1 MRCKFFT
8 DWCYTYLLTFFII
21 IFLIYAFLFLV
32 LSPEQTIPFLKTLAS
47 YDLNTIIIGTITII
61 IAIIALCV
69 ELRKSIERKVENQ
82 IKLIDSL
89 LADLENISSDYSEV
103 YGGEPT
109 KGNLQWYKE
118 QILLKNEMSLDHEIN
133 KISYDSYIT
142 QFEGYLLTKIK
153 FKKLVRTLSYI
164 NDKIREINHHTK
176 ELNDTNL
183 EKLKGELSTSS
194 VNNQDKFK
202 EFLKKTIKY
211 GYFDEIKESIKSFL
225 EEDIKK
231 KKPKILV
238 KGLIDF
244 VFFNIK
250 ISISEKRK
258 VSLEKTE
265 NFKGLR
271 IGVLNII
278 DETVVKVGDLKDIL
292 EKQNIIL
299 HKRLY

>member
-69 ELRKSIERKVENQ
+69 ELRKSFERKVENQ

-202 EFLKKTIKY
+202 EFLKKTIKKSKGSFKEY
-211 GYFDEIKESIKSFL
+211 IVSLGLIAGGVEGTAPLISKDDLLKELQFVESQGIKEVVIYRLGGLSKEYLSV
-225 EEDIKK
+225 IKK
-231 KKPKILV
+231 
-238 KGLIDF
+238 F
-244 VFFNIK
+244 AY
-250 ISISEKRK
+250 
-258 VSLEKTE
+258 T
-265 NFKGLR
+265 
-271 IGVLNII
+271 VLNPL
-278 DETVVKVGDLKDIL
+278 T
-292 EKQNIIL
+292 
-299 HKRLY
+299 